1 MNRRTEFSGQYLLI
15 LTFLFIFH
23 LGENGIPVQADEP
36 ISKPMQSQDNLRYRS
51 RTFIAGDAVEISV
64 YPDTSSFL
72 HGIFPIDGE
81 GFIYLPIKG
90 KVKITEMSTSE
101 FSEYLTANFKQY
113 IRTPDVLVRPLI
125 RVSMLGGF
133 NSPGMFYVQEN
144 LTLWQLVQRAGGAIH
159 EEGLRDMRW
168 ERDKDIMD
176 VDLISYL
183 ESGNSIKNMGL
194 RTGDQIWTPV
204 PDQPGLL
211 ERVGVILPYITVGIS
226 AYTLY
231 LTYYLISSGR

>member
-1 MNRRTEFSGQYLLI
+1 MNRYSGFSGQYFLI
-15 LTFLFIFH
+15 LTFLLTFH
-23 LGENGIPVQADEP
+23 FGEKGLQLQADEP
-36 ISKPMQSQDNLRYRS
+36 SLQPMQSQNDLRYRN
-51 RTFIAGDAVEISV
+51 RIFKTGDAVEISV
-64 YPDTSSFL
+64 FPDTSSFL

-90 KVKITEMSTSE
+90 KVKIIEMSTSE

-159 EEGLRDMRW
+159 EEGLKDMRW
-168 ERDKDIMD
+168 ERDRDIMN

-183 ESGNSIKNMGL
+183 ESGNSIKDMGI

-211 ERVGVILPYITVGIS
+211 EKVGVILPYITVGIS